1 MILFSQKVLH
11 FGKYSAIMKKITLVT
26 ILGKLWLFYVFPLTS
41 IDFSAFTYNE
51 NATSRKL
58 FSVSLAIQLSP

>member
-11 FGKYSAIMKKITLVT
+11 FEKYSAIIKKLTVVT
-26 ILGKLWLFYVFPLTS
+26 ILGELWIFYVFPLTS
-41 IDFSAFTYNE
+41 IDFSALTYNE
-51 NATSRKL
+51 NATSPKL